1 MGKKLRF
8 WCKIL
13 TGRADGGA
21 ETLYIIYIDKEKP
34 RRILFNAK
42 KKLSEYLYI
51 IKILCI
57 FAM

>member
-1 MGKKLRF
+1 MEWR
-8 WCKIL
+8 
-13 TGRADGGA
+13 RHY
-21 ETLYIIYIDKEKP
+21 YIYKEKP

-42 KKLSEYLYI
+42 KKLSEYLHI

>member
-34 RRILFNAK
+34 RRISGAGVIICLFCF
-42 KKLSEYLYI
+42 LH
-51 IKILCI
+51 
-57 FAM
+57 